1 LSAEFDYDA
10 LPSEIWEFPVG
21 DELVLARPGVPGLFC
36 LNGTA
41 RAIWEFLRS
50 NPYPKQAAAA
60 LAAVFGISQ
69 EQADRDV
76 QSLLQQW
83 VNSHLTGPL
92 PSADPAAFPSDLSLD
107 EPAFR
112 EFYALNGR
120 TIQVAANN
128 YQEFVSEIAPRLA
141 HLRTTSRVPDFSFQV
156 ITAGES
162 TAVTLDGV
170 LLSVEETYPR
180 ARTILLQELARVC
193 QPDREW
199 LALLHAGA
207 CGFGSKCVIFPAASH
222 SGKTTLA
229 AATAYSGFRLYT
241 DDFAGLEKGKL
252 SVPIMPFALAVREG
266 SWHLLRDRFTEFD
279 ELPIHIRHG
288 EKVRYISIPD
298 DANHQ
303 SAQPVAVVFT
313 RWVPNSTTSL
323 SALNTLE
330 ALLQL
335 KDAGLW
341 VSPDRVSIETFLN
354 WLDSIPKYSLVY
366 GDLNDAVAFFRDLL
380 QTSVK
385 REP

>member
-1 LSAEFDYDA
+1 M
-10 LPSEIWEFPVG
+10 G

-41 RAIWEFLRS
+41 RAIWEFLRAK
-50 NPYPKQAAAA
+50 PYPNEAAAA
-60 LAAVFGISQ
+60 LAGVFGIPR

-76 QSLLQQW
+76 QSLLRQW
-83 VNSHLTGPL
+83 AASHLTGPL
-92 PSADPAAFPSDLSLD
+92 RSAQPAVFPSDLSLTK
-107 EPAFR
+107 PAFV

-128 YQEFVSEIAPRLA
+128 HQEFVSEIAPRLA
-141 HLRTTSRVPDFSFQV
+141 HLRTASRAPDFIFQV
-156 ITAGES
+156 ITAGDS

-170 LLSVEETYPR
+170 LLCVEETYPR

-207 CGFGSKCVIFPAASH
+207 CGLGSKCVIFPAASH
-222 SGKTTLA
+222 SVKTTLA
-229 AATAYSGFRLYT
+229 AAMAYSGFQLYS
-241 DDFAGLEKGKL
+241 DDFAGLEKTKV

-266 SWHLLRDRFTEFD
+266 SWQLLRDRFTKFD
-279 ELPIHIRHG
+279 QLPSHVRNG
-288 EKVRYISIPD
+288 EKVRYVPIPD

-303 SAQPVAVVFT
+303 TAHPVAVVFT
-313 RWVPNSTTSL
+313 RWVSNSPTSS
-323 SALNTLE
+323 SALTTLE

-341 VSPDRVSIETFLN
+341 VSPDRASIGTFLN
-354 WLDSIPKYSLVY
+354 WLHSIPKYSLVY
-366 GDLNDAVAFFRDLL
+366 GDLNDAIAFFRGLL
-380 QTSVK
+380 LDSPK
-385 REP
+385 RET